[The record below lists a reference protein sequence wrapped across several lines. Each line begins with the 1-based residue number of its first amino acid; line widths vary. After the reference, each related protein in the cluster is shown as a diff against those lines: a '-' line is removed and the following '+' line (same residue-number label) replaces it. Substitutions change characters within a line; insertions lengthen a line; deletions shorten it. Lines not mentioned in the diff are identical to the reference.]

1 MKKIGVL
8 FLTLL
13 LALTIVSA
21 QNQNQTEQTIEE
33 KAYSCLKNK
42 LGNNCGNGNVEQLAF
57 SLLAMAY
64 DSGIQK
70 DCKSTLLDKQKTDNS
85 FGSIKETSLA
95 IIALHNI
102 GADTTDEEEWLL
114 SKKRNPSE
122 LEWYLEIDMTG
133 QGTCTLSY
141 DTASKTISISEDKK
155 ISGNLGNCFSLAYDN
170 YWLKVK
176 PECLNKNFTIS
187 CDRDFISTLIY
198 KKSQSQVWYISSDV
212 QSASAG
218 GQTEHKISSYCFGVT
233 SCDYE
238 GSLWAVLALQSVGK
252 DISEFIPYLV
262 ALSEYNEKYFPS
274 SFLYIS
280 TNFEEYLNEILL
292 SQSTQGYWDL
302 GEKGKYYDTA
312 LALLALSSSE
322 SESLA
327 KDWLENTQGNDGC
340 WNNGNIRDTAFLL
353 WAGWP
358 KEAAIVTLP
367 TENYCEDYN
376 YYCITQGECDEAGG
390 NVLPNFYCSGLKVCC
405 DTPAVEKTCEELGG
419 EVCGEDYICDEATV
433 SALDTDECC
442 LGSCIS
448 ETPECEEYSN
458 YYCRSEC
465 LEEEEET
472 TLGCP
477 IGKVCCRPKPKPE
490 KSYWWIYI
498 LIILIILVVLGIIF
512 RNKLRVLLFKFK
524 GGFKKGP
531 VTKTY
536 PKFPPSAP
544 PAGLRRM
551 FPTRMPPRTAAGA
564 RVTTRP
570 AARTKTDQE
579 LEETL
584 KKLREMSK

>member
-42 LGNNCGNGNVEQLAF
+42 LGDNCGNSNSVEQLAF

-64 DSGIQK
+64 DSGIQE
-70 DCKSTLLDKQKTDNS
+70 DCKSALLDKQKTDNS

-95 IIALHNI
+95 IIALHNT
-102 GADTTDEEEWLL
+102 GADTDGAEEWLL
-114 SKKRNPSE
+114 NSKKTPSK

-141 DTASKTISISEDKK
+141 DTTSKTISISEDKK
-155 ISGNLGNCFSLAYDN
+155 ISGSFGNCFSLAYDN
-170 YWLKVK
+170 YWLKIK
-176 PECLNKNFTIS
+176 PECLNKNFTVS
-187 CDRDFISTLIY
+187 CDRDFISTLLY
-198 KKSQSQVWYISSDV
+198 KKSQSQVWYVSSDV

-218 GQTEHKISSYCFGVT
+218 GQTEHKISSYCFGIT

-238 GSLWAVLALQSVGK
+238 GSLWATLALQTIGK
-252 DISEFIPYLV
+252 DISEFIPYLI
-262 ALSEYNEKYFPS
+262 ALSEDNEKYFPPT
-274 SFLYIS
+274 FLYIS

-302 GEKGKYYDTA
+302 KEKGKYYDTA
-312 LALLALSSSE
+312 LALLALPGSE
-322 SESLA
+322 AESLA
-327 KDWLENTQGNDGC
+327 KQWLGDIQGNDGC
-340 WNNGNIRDTAFLL
+340 WNNGNIRDTSFLL

-358 KEAAIVTLP
+358 REAVFVTP
-367 TENYCEDYN
+367 STENYCEDYG
-376 YYCITQGECDEAGG
+376 YYCINQGECDEAGG
-390 NVLPNFYCSGLKVCC
+390 NVLPNFYCPGLKVCC
-405 DTPAVEKTCEELGG
+405 DTPALEKTCTEMGG
-419 EVCGEDYICDEATV
+419 EVCGEGYVCDEATV
-433 SALDTDECC
+433 SAFDTEECC

-448 ETPECEEYSN
+448 ETPECEQQG

-472 TLGCP
+472 ILSCP
-477 IGKVCCRPKPKPE
+477 IGKVCCRPKPEPE

-498 LIILIILVVLGIIF
+498 LIILIILVILGIIF

-524 GGFKKGP
+524 SRFKKGP
-531 VTKTY
+531 VSKTY

-544 PAGLRRM
+544 PAGLKRM
-551 FPTRMPPRTAAGA
+551 FPTRMPPTTGA
-564 RVTTRP
+564 RVTRKPARP
-570 AARTKTDQE
+570 TTKTDKE